1 MTEPTEPEAGY
12 GDETY
17 ALRTNISRVI
27 DVTTERSR
35 DFIQSLERGL
45 AVINSFSRDRQ
56 TQTLSEVAQQAD
68 LTRATARRILLT
80 LTELGYVTQNGRG
93 FSLTPKVLDLGYSF
107 LSSFRVVELAQQPME
122 RLVHEVKESSSMSIL
137 DDTEIVYVA
146 RVPTSRIMTIALA
159 LGSRLPVYPT
169 SMGRVLLAGLADEQV
184 EKYIA
189 KVEFRKLTPHTITDV
204 TEFRQKLDEV
214 RSQGFALVDQE
225 LEEGVRSIAAP
236 ITNSRG
242 DVIAAMNISCH
253 AARVTVSRMKS
264 EFRPR
269 LLATAEEI
277 NASVRALRGV

>member
-1 MTEPTEPEAGY
+1 MPE
-12 GDETY
+12 
-17 ALRTNISRVI
+17 
-27 DVTTERSR
+27 ERSR

-56 TQTLSEVAQQAD
+56 TQTLSEVANHAG

-80 LTELGYVTQNGRG
+80 LSELGYVRQNGRG
-93 FSLTPKVLDLGYSF
+93 FALTPRVLDLGYSF

-122 RLVHEVKESSSMSIL
+122 LLVDEVKESSSMSIL

-146 RVPTSRIMTIALA
+146 RVPTTRIMTIALA

-169 SMGRVLLAGLADEQV
+169 SMGRVLLAGSTDRVIDEYL
-184 EKYIA
+184 ERI
-189 KVEFRKLTPHTITDV
+189 ELLPLTPHTVTDPA
-204 TEFRQKLDEV
+204 ELRDRLELV
-214 RSQGFALVDQE
+214 RKEGFALVDQE

-242 DVIAAMNISCH
+242 EVIAAMNVSCH

-264 EFRPR
+264 ELKPR
-269 LLATAEEI
+269 LLATAGEI
-277 NASVRALRGV
+277 SSSVHSLQGV

>member
-1 MTEPTEPEAGY
+1 VPIVP
-12 GDETY
+12 
-17 ALRTNISRVI
+17 N
-27 DVTTERSR
+27 ERSR

-56 TQTLSEVAQQAD
+56 TQTLSEVANEAG

-80 LTELGYVTQNGRG
+80 LSELGYVRQNGRG
-93 FSLTPKVLDLGYSF
+93 FALTPRVLDLGYSF
-107 LSSFRVVELAQQPME
+107 LSSFRVVELAQEPME
-122 RLVHEVKESSSMSIL
+122 RLVDEVKESSSMSIL

-146 RVPTSRIMTIALA
+146 RVPTTRIMTIALA

-169 SMGRVLLAGLADEQV
+169 SMGRVLLAGLSDAEV
-184 EKYIA
+184 SEYLTRT
-189 KVEFRKLTPHTITDV
+189 ELRRLTPHTVTDPV
-204 TEFRQKLDEV
+204 ELRARLEEV
-214 RSQGFALVDQE
+214 RAQGFALVDQE

-242 DVIAAMNISCH
+242 DVIAAMNVSCH

-269 LLATAEEI
+269 LVATAEEI
-277 NASVRALRGV
+277 SSSARALQGV